1 MIIFILLTVFALFYI
16 AMIASLFKSEG
27 FSIIGLILDI
37 VILTTLIF
45 YYFVGASFVDNDLS
59 NFLAFMNFGSFVY
72 MYYAIKSLWVK
83 PKLVNYIIAKEIG
96 ESKDVIEE
104 QELDLQTSKIRGI
117 YFFIIAIALLIITK
131 LRMQPELQADA
142 ISMNPVFIFIGVI
155 IILIWL
161 VLDIYRKK
169 KYDAE
174 KGSKLLK
181 IAIIVTI
188 IVFVLN
194 LLAYLGLR

>member
-72 MYYAIKSLWVK
+72 MYYAIKCLWVK
-83 PKLVNYIIAKEIG
+83 PKVVNYLIAKELG
-96 ESKDVIEE
+96 ESKEVIEE

-117 YFFIIAIALLIITK
+117 YFFIISVVMLIITK

-142 ISMNPVFIFIGVI
+142 ISMNPVFIFVGVI

-161 VLDIYRKK
+161 VLDIYIARKNTV
-169 KYDAE
+169 Y
-174 KGSKLLK
+174 S
-181 IAIIVTI
+181 
-188 IVFVLN
+188 
-194 LLAYLGLR
+194 YSRR

>member
-1 MIIFILLTVFALFYI
+1 M
-16 AMIASLFKSEG
+16 
-27 FSIIGLILDI
+27 
-37 VILTTLIF
+37 
-45 YYFVGASFVDNDLS
+45 
-59 NFLAFMNFGSFVY
+59 
-72 MYYAIKSLWVK
+72 K

-169 KYDAE
+169 KYGIFLF
-174 KGSKLLK
+174 KTIVPLVVTTWII
-181 IAIIVTI
+181 IATIV
-188 IVFVLN
+188 LS
-194 LLAYLGLR
+194 

>member
-155 IILIWL
+155 IILNWL

-169 KYDAE
+169 KYGIFLF
-174 KGSKLLK
+174 KTIVPLVVTTWII
-181 IAIIVTI
+181 IATIV
-188 IVFVLN
+188 LS
-194 LLAYLGLR
+194 

>member
-1 MIIFILLTVFALFYI
+1 
-16 AMIASLFKSEG
+16 
-27 FSIIGLILDI
+27 
-37 VILTTLIF
+37 
-45 YYFVGASFVDNDLS
+45 
-59 NFLAFMNFGSFVY
+59 MNFGSFVY

-161 VLDIYRKK
+161 VLIYIVRKYGIFLFK
-169 KYDAE
+169 TIVP
-174 KGSKLLK
+174 LVVTTWII
-181 IAIIVTI
+181 IATIV
-188 IVFVLN
+188 LS
-194 LLAYLGLR
+194 